1 MRKTILIVEDDRL
14 LADVYKKA
22 LVEEGY
28 RVRLAE
34 DYDQAMKQFKPGII
48 DLVVLDII
56 LRKKNGFE
64 LMRDLRKI
72 PGGEKVPLV
81 IITGMGTQE
90 LDMDRDLMV
99 SLNILG
105 IHTKSQF
112 SINQFVFLINNYL
125 LRHEV

>member
-1 MRKTILIVEDDRL
+1 MKKTILIVEDDRL

-22 LVEEGY
+22 LIEEGY

-48 DLVVLDII
+48 NLVVLDII

-99 SLNILG
+99 SLNI
-105 IHTKSQF
+105 
-112 SINQFVFLINNYL
+112 
-125 LRHEV
+125 